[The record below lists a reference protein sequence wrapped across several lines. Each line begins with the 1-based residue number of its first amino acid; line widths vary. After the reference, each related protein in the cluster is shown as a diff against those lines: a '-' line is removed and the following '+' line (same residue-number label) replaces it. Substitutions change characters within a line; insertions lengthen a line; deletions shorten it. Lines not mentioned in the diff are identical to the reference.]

1 MSTVH
6 MNTARPTA
14 LAAPVALTL
23 ALVATACGPAE
34 PTKPNNASSKP
45 GGAYSVALT
54 EPDHLLPGRTT
65 SSYSLQVLQGLF
77 DPPASLDPKDGTVKP
92 LAALSWTTE
101 DNVVWTVKF
110 RSGTTFHNGE
120 KVTAT
125 SFADAWNAA
134 AYGPNG
140 WDSNYY
146 FAQIKGYDA
155 LNPAKEGANPTAR
168 TLSGLE
174 VVDETTLRVTL
185 KAPFGQF
192 PMLLSFPAFAP
203 LPKTAV
209 AKPDVFD
216 IAPIGNGPYQ
226 LDGQWERNQKIKLKK
241 FAAYGGPRKAM
252 ADRIDFKIYT
262 SRETAFTEL
271 QAGNVDVLT
280 TVPAANSMQAKRLF
294 GERFSIR
301 PSGTMDYLGLPVK
314 DPRFADPRIRKAISM
329 AIDRKG
335 ITQAIYNGVYKPA
348 TSVVG
353 DMIPGHRPGACG
365 KTCAYDPA
373 AAKKLFDEAGG
384 FDGPLELY
392 FSNSDATYEQW
403 MTSIANQ
410 LKDNLGIQDVKFRKM
425 APADLSPLLNEGRN
439 KGPFRQNWVIDYP
452 SIQNYLD
459 GLYYPGNRSGWS
471 NKEFD
476 SLVAKGNAAKGGE
489 AIAAY
494 QEAEDIALRDLPYIP
509 LWNWQDQSAW
519 SDRIGNVVIDSY
531 AAGLHLDRVTVNH

>member
-1 MSTVH
+1 MIPLRS
-6 MNTARPTA
+6 TA
-14 LAAPVALTL
+14 LTAATVLTVVAS
-23 ALVATACGPAE
+23 ATACGPSE
-34 PTKPNNASSKP
+34 PAKSDNASGKP

-77 DPPASLDPKDGTVKP
+77 DPPAALDPNDGTPKP
-92 LAALSWTTE
+92 LAALSWLTD
-101 DNVVWTVKF
+101 DNVVWTIKF

-120 KVTAT
+120 KVTAA

-134 AYGPNG
+134 AYGPNA
-140 WDSNYY
+140 WDANYY

-155 LNPAKEGANPTAR
+155 LNPADEGAKPTAR

-174 VVDETTLRVTL
+174 VIDETTLRVTL

-203 LPKTAV
+203 LPKAATAD
-209 AKPDVFD
+209 PDASDV
-216 IAPIGNGPYQ
+216 APIGNGPYR
-226 LDGQWERNQKIKLKK
+226 LDGTWERNQKIKLKK
-241 FAAYGGPRKAM
+241 FAGYGGPREAM

-280 TVPAANSMQAKRLF
+280 TVPAANSAQAKRLF
-294 GERFSIR
+294 GERFSVR

-314 DPRFADPRIRKAISM
+314 DPRFADPRIRKALSM

-335 ITQAIYNGVYKPA
+335 ITQAIYNGVYQPA
-348 TSVVG
+348 TSLVG
-353 DMIPGHRPGACG
+353 DVIPGHRSDACG

-373 AAKKLFDEAGG
+373 AAKKLFEEAGG

-392 FSNSDATYEQW
+392 FSNSDPTYEQW
-403 MTSIANQ
+403 MTSVANQ

-425 APADLSPLLNEGRN
+425 APADLSSLLNDGKN

-471 NKEFD
+471 NGEFD
-476 SLVAKGNAAKGGE
+476 ALVAKGNAAKGNE
-489 AIAAY
+489 AVATY
-494 QEAEDIALRDLPYIP
+494 QKAEDIALRDLPYIP

-531 AAGLHLDRVTVNH
+531 AAGLHLDRVTVND

>member
-1 MSTVH
+1 
-6 MNTARPTA
+6 MNPSRSTA
-14 LAAPVALTL
+14 LAAAAVLTL
-23 ALVATACGPAE
+23 VASATACGSDGPA
-34 PTKPNNASSKP
+34 KPKNAPGKP

-77 DPPASLDPKDGTVKP
+77 DPPAALDPENGSVKP
-92 LAALSWTTE
+92 LAAVSWTTT

-120 KVTAT
+120 KVTAA

-134 AYGPNG
+134 AYGPNA
-140 WDSNYY
+140 WDANYY
-146 FAQIKGYDA
+146 FAQIRGYDA
-155 LNPAKEGANPTAR
+155 LNPSKEGAKPSAR
-168 TLSGLE
+168 TLSGLK
-174 VVDETTLRVTL
+174 VLDETTLQVTL

-203 LPKTAV
+203 LPKAATAN
-209 AKPDVFD
+209 PDAADV
-216 IAPIGNGPYQ
+216 APIGNGPYRI
-226 LDGQWERNQKIKLKK
+226 DGAWERNRKIRLAK
-241 FAAYGGPRKAM
+241 FTGYRGPRKPM
-252 ADRIDFKIYT
+252 ADRVDFKIYT

-280 TVPAANSMQAKRLF
+280 TVPAANSAQAERLF

-314 DPRFADPRIRKAISM
+314 DPRFTDPRLRRALSM

-348 TSVVG
+348 TSLVG
-353 DMIPGHRPGACG
+353 DMIPGHRTDACG
-365 KTCAYDPA
+365 RTCAYDPV
-373 AAKKLFDEAGG
+373 AAKQLFEAAGG
-384 FDGPLELY
+384 FEGRLELH
-392 FSNSDATYEQW
+392 FSNADTTYEQW

-410 LKDNLGIQDVKFRKM
+410 LKENLGIQDVTFRKM
-425 APADLSPLLNEGRN
+425 APADLSALLGEGRS

-471 NKEFD
+471 NEEFD
-476 SLVAKGNAAKGGE
+476 ALVAEGNAAQGPR
-489 AIAAY
+489 AIASY
-494 QEAEDIALRDLPYIP
+494 QKAEDIALRELPYIP

-519 SDRIGNVVIDSY
+519 SDRIDNVIIDPY
-531 AAGLHLDRVTVNH
+531 AAGLHLDRVTVSD

>member
-1 MSTVH
+1 MIPIRS
-6 MNTARPTA
+6 TA
-14 LAAPVALTL
+14 LAAATVLTVVAS
-23 ALVATACGPAE
+23 ATACGPSE
-34 PTKPNNASSKP
+34 PAKSNNSSNKP

-77 DPPASLDPKDGTVKP
+77 DPPAALDPKDGTVKP
-92 LAALSWTTE
+92 LAAVSWLTE
-101 DNVVWTVKF
+101 DNVVWTIKF

-120 KVTAT
+120 KVTAA

-134 AYGPNG
+134 AYGPNA
-140 WDSNYY
+140 WDANYY

-155 LNPAKEGANPTAR
+155 LNPAEEGAEPSAR
-168 TLSGLE
+168 TLSGLK
-174 VVDETTLRVTL
+174 VLDETTLQVTL

-203 LPKTAV
+203 LPKAATAN
-209 AKPDVFD
+209 PDASD

-226 LDGQWERNQKIKLKK
+226 LDGAWERNQKIRLKK
-241 FAAYGGPRKAM
+241 FPGYRGSREPM
-252 ADRIDFKIYT
+252 ADRVDFKIYT

-280 TVPAANSMQAKRLF
+280 TVPAANSAQAKRLF

-314 DPRFADPRIRKAISM
+314 DPRFADPRLRKALSM

-348 TSVVG
+348 TSLVG
-353 DMIPGHRPGACG
+353 DMIPGHRPDACG
-365 KTCAYDPA
+365 ETCAYDPA
-373 AAKKLFDEAGG
+373 AAKKLFEEAGG
-384 FDGPLELY
+384 FKGPLELY
-392 FSNSDATYEQW
+392 FSNSDPTYEQW
-403 MTSIANQ
+403 MTSVANQ

-425 APADLSPLLNEGRN
+425 APADLSSLLNDGKN

-471 NKEFD
+471 NEEFD
-476 SLVAKGNAAKGGE
+476 ALVAEGNALQGAE
-489 AIAAY
+489 AVSAY
-494 QEAEDIALRDLPYIP
+494 QKAEDIALRELPYIP

-519 SDRIGNVVIDSY
+519 SDRIGNVVIDPY
-531 AAGLHLDRVTVNH
+531 AAGLHLDRVTVND

>member
-1 MSTVH
+1 MKPTRST
-6 MNTARPTA
+6 TLAATA
-14 LAAPVALTL
+14 LVTVIL
-23 ALVATACGPAE
+23 AATACGPA
-34 PTKPNNASSKP
+34 KPAKSKNSPGAP

-77 DPPASLDPKDGTVKP
+77 DPPASLDPEDGSVKP
-92 LAALSWTTE
+92 LAAASWSSA
-101 DNVVWTVKF
+101 DNIVWTVKF
-110 RSGTTFHNGE
+110 RPGTTFHNGE
-120 KVTAT
+120 RVTAA

-140 WDSNYY
+140 WDANYY

-155 LNPAKEGANPTAR
+155 LNPSEEGAKPAAR
-168 TLSGLE
+168 TLSGLK
-174 VVDETTLRVTL
+174 VLDDTTLQVTL

-203 LPKTAV
+203 LPKAATAN
-209 AKPDVFD
+209 PDAVD
-216 IAPIGNGPYQ
+216 VAPIGNGPYR
-226 LDGQWERNQKIKLKK
+226 LDGQWERNQRIKLKK
-241 FAAYGGPRKAM
+241 FTAYRGIRKPM
-252 ADRIDFKIYT
+252 ADDIDFKIYT

-280 TVPAANSMQAKRLF
+280 TIPAANSAQAKRLF
-294 GERFSIR
+294 GDRFSIR

-314 DPRFADPRIRKAISM
+314 DPRFADPRIRTAISM

-353 DMIPGHRPGACG
+353 DMIPGHRPDACG
-365 KTCAYDPA
+365 RTCAYDPA
-373 AAKKLFDEAGG
+373 AAKRLLDSAGG
-384 FDGPLELY
+384 FDGTLELY
-392 FSNSDATYEQW
+392 FSNADTTYEQW
-403 MTSIANQ
+403 MTAVANQ
-410 LKDNLGIQDVKFRKM
+410 LKDNLSIEDVKFRKM
-425 APADLSPLLNEGRN
+425 APADLSSLLNEGRN

-476 SLVAKGNAAKGGE
+476 ALVAKGNAAQGTG

-494 QEAEDIALRDLPYIP
+494 QQAEDIALRELPYIP

-519 SDRIGNVVIDSY
+519 SDRIGNVVIDPY
-531 AAGLHLDRVTVNH
+531 AAGLHLDRVTVNK

>member
-1 MSTVH
+1 MIPLRS
-6 MNTARPTA
+6 TA
-14 LAAPVALTL
+14 LTAATVLTVVAS
-23 ALVATACGPAE
+23 ATACGPSE
-34 PTKPNNASSKP
+34 PAKSDNASGKP

-77 DPPASLDPKDGTVKP
+77 DPPAALDPKDGTPKP
-92 LAALSWTTE
+92 LAALSWLTD
-101 DNVVWTVKF
+101 DNVVWTIKF

-120 KVTAT
+120 KVTAA
-125 SFADAWNAA
+125 SFADAWNTA
-134 AYGPNG
+134 AYGPNA
-140 WDSNYY
+140 WDANYY

-155 LNPAKEGANPTAR
+155 LNPADEGAKPTAR

-174 VVDETTLRVTL
+174 VIDETTLRVTL

-203 LPKTAV
+203 LPKAATAD
-209 AKPDVFD
+209 PDASDV
-216 IAPIGNGPYQ
+216 APIGNGPYR
-226 LDGQWERNQKIKLKK
+226 LDGTWERNQKIKLKK
-241 FAAYGGPRKAM
+241 FAGYGGPREAM

-280 TVPAANSMQAKRLF
+280 TVPAANSAQAKRLF
-294 GERFSIR
+294 GERFSVR

-314 DPRFADPRIRKAISM
+314 DPRFADPRIRKALSM

-335 ITQAIYNGVYKPA
+335 ITQAIYNGVYQPA
-348 TSVVG
+348 TSLVG
-353 DMIPGHRPGACG
+353 DVIPGHRSDACG

-373 AAKKLFDEAGG
+373 AAKKLFEEAGG

-392 FSNSDATYEQW
+392 FSNSDPTYEQW
-403 MTSIANQ
+403 MTSVANQ

-425 APADLSPLLNEGRN
+425 APADLSSLLNDGKN

-471 NKEFD
+471 NGEFD
-476 SLVAKGNAAKGGE
+476 ALVAKGNAAKGNE
-489 AIAAY
+489 AVAAY
-494 QEAEDIALRDLPYIP
+494 QKAEDIALRDLPYIP

-531 AAGLHLDRVTVNH
+531 AAGLHLDRVTVND

>member
-1 MSTVH
+1 MIPIRPA
-6 MNTARPTA
+6 ARAAAVA
-14 LAAPVALTL
+14 LAVVTSL
-23 ALVATACGPAE
+23 TACSSTGPAA
-34 PTKPNNASSKP
+34 PKNSPGKP
-45 GGAYSVALT
+45 GGSYSVALT

-77 DPPASLDPKDGTVKP
+77 DPPAALDPKDGSVKP
-92 LAALSWTTE
+92 LAAVSWSSD
-101 DNVVWTVKF
+101 DNIVWTVKF

-120 KVTAT
+120 KVTAA

-134 AYGPNG
+134 AYGPNA
-140 WDSNYY
+140 WDANYY
-146 FAQIKGYDA
+146 FAQIEGYDA
-155 LNPAKEGANPTAR
+155 LNPSEEGAEPTTR
-168 TLSGLE
+168 TLSGLK
-174 VVDETTLRVTL
+174 VLDETTLQVTL

-203 LPKTAV
+203 LSKAATAN
-209 AKPDVFD
+209 PDASD
-216 IAPIGNGPYQ
+216 TAPIGNGPYQ
-226 LDGQWERNQKIKLKK
+226 LDGAWERNQKIRLKK
-241 FAAYGGPRKAM
+241 FSGYRGSRKPM
-252 ADRIDFKIYT
+252 ADHVEFKIYT

-280 TVPAANSMQAKRLF
+280 TVPAANSPQAKRLF

-314 DPRFADPRIRKAISM
+314 DPRFADPRLRKAISM

-348 TSVVG
+348 TSLVG
-353 DMIPGHRPGACG
+353 DMIPGHRPDACG
-365 KTCAYDPA
+365 RTCAYDPA
-373 AAKKLFDEAGG
+373 AAKQLLEAAGG
-384 FDGPLELY
+384 FDGSLELY
-392 FSNSDATYEQW
+392 FSNADTTYEQW
-403 MTSIANQ
+403 MTSVANQ

-425 APADLSPLLNEGRN
+425 APADLSSLLNDGKN

-471 NKEFD
+471 DKEFD
-476 SLVAKGNAAKGGE
+476 ALVAKGNALQGAE
-489 AIAAY
+489 AISAY
-494 QEAEDIALRDLPYIP
+494 QQAEDIALRELPYIP

-519 SDRIGNVVIDSY
+519 SDRIGNVVIDPY
-531 AAGLHLDRVTVNH
+531 AAGLHLDRVTVND